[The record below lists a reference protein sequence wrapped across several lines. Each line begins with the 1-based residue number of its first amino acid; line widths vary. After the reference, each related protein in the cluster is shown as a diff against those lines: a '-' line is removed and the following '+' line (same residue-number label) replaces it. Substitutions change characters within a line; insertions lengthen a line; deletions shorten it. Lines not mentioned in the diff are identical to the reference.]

1 MMPLCPLITM
11 EAVVCA
17 TLCLDH
23 ELFMNDTMQH
33 KVIHGYLTARGLDS
47 VTRAASSASGR
58 AQQAGGRERAWRMT
72 GAELGTGRTATTLIA
87 SIKTLDIRALFL
99 PSVLINFIKGSARG

>member
-1 MMPLCPLITM
+1 MHVCSSITNQKKSMRLAYMMPLCPWITM

-33 KVIHGYLTARGLDS
+33 KVIHGYEPNYADCGVHLHADLYSCKRKIWNRL
-47 VTRAASSASGR
+47 V
-58 AQQAGGRERAWRMT
+58 
-72 GAELGTGRTATTLIA
+72 
-87 SIKTLDIRALFL
+87 
-99 PSVLINFIKGSARG
+99 